1 LNIINHR
8 KQSIKNCLRIY
19 SCIPVFLHVENVG
32 QDQVVAE
39 VEEAE
44 AEGPEQQ
51 LQESEVTE
59 EDQVTT
65 TDLANPDL

>member
-1 LNIINHR
+1 M
-8 KQSIKNCLRIY
+8 RIC
-19 SCIPVFLHVENVG
+19 SCIPVFPHVENVG
-32 QDQVVAE
+32 QDLVVAE

-44 AEGPEQQ
+44 GPEQQ
-51 LQESEVTE
+51 LHEIEVAE

>member
-1 LNIINHR
+1 MP
-8 KQSIKNCLRIY
+8 IY
-19 SCIPVFLHVENVG
+19 SCISAFLHVEHVG
-32 QDQVVAE
+32 QDIVATE

-65 TDLANPDL
+65 TDLANPNL